1 SPAPE
6 QLAPSSPA
14 PSLVF
19 DQSYEYVGEV
29 EYFDDPVSIDR
40 RRFSYSYPSIR
51 RSYRTVIP
59 RFSSAPFFYRYRRS
73 PGVIIKFGVPVSP
86 RRFYSQPFR
95 RPYGFFRDRF
105 RH

>member
-1 SPAPE
+1 MRSYYVLGLAVVALTVPQALGAQPQDRSGLSIFPQSPAPE

-40 RRFSYSYPSIR
+40 R
-51 RSYRTVIP
+51 
-59 RFSSAPFFYRYRRS
+59 
-73 PGVIIKFGVPVSP
+73 
-86 RRFYSQPFR
+86 
-95 RPYGFFRDRF
+95 
-105 RH
+105 